1 MTVFDKNYL
10 MTRMEELD
18 AEIQKQ
24 QMAFMNAQQ
33 QVYQL
38 NGAKQALLQLISE
51 LEVPTLTE
59 DEVKKLAGADSIEF
73 HKGEPP
79 EFYEGEWVNE

>member
-10 MTRMEELD
+10 MTRVEELD

-24 QMAFMNAQQ
+24 QMVFMKAQQ
-33 QVYQL
+33 QVFEL
-38 NGAKQALLQLISE
+38 NGAKQALLQLVSE

-59 DEVKKLAGADSIEF
+59 DELKELAGADSIEF

-79 EFYEGEWVNE
+79 NE